1 VIADRVRSTV
11 EGTYLISAGAVRIG
25 CSVGVA
31 TAAGPHIESREL
43 VARADLSM
51 FSDKRARRNQ
61 DAIGA
66 LKARR
71 QDVTPTPDPS

>member
-1 VIADRVRSTV
+1 VRSTV

-61 DAIGA
+61 DAIEA
-66 LKARR
+66 LRARR
-71 QDVTPTPDPS
+71 RDAEPTREPS